1 MNKTTS
7 IVICG
12 VGGQGILLASEI
24 ISDTCLRAGF
34 MVRQSEVHGMAQ
46 RGGSVVS
53 HVRFGQEVF
62 SPLIDNG
69 TADFI
74 VSFEL
79 LEALRYLPFVR
90 EEGIVITNT
99 QRILPVSVA
108 SGDASYPANIL
119 DTLLDHSAH
128 LVAVDAHAE
137 ALALGDPRMINMVLI
152 GALSRYVPFDAGLW
166 IESIENRMPE
176 SIASLNIRAFNVG
189 RSLPYEHM
197 TKA

>member
-69 TADFI
+69 TADFM

-108 SGDASYPANIL
+108 SGDAAYPANIL

-137 ALALGDPRMINMVLI
+137 VLALGDPRMINMVLI